1 MWPIKESLVET
12 NVDISFN
19 YQCGNHAMFCS
30 DSIIRVFTA
39 EESRQAPA
47 DEVKAFEEQVS
58 SSQIPTQVGDI
69 DAEKLPGQEIL
80 LAPGRFAVTAF
91 HTYFRFMFIVF
102 IMLYL
107 KY

>member
-80 LAPGRFAVTAF
+80 LAPGRFVVTAI
-91 HTYFRFMFIVF
+91 HPNFRVHSIHNV
-102 IMLYL
+102 IS
-107 KY
+107 